1 MSKRY
6 ESRHA
11 LVKRRKRRIFGP
23 AFFSVLVFLVSGVL
37 FALNDLNRAEIV
49 DISDLLE
56 PNRPSFSPPQ
66 GEPNGP
72 GDVFRGTGLN
82 ILVIGS
88 DHRTAEQADA
98 EEVVGMRGDTTM
110 LMHIAADRSRVEVVS
125 IPRDTLVEIPKC
137 KFFDGTSTDPQDGQF
152 NAAFAIGGQ
161 NNNPAEA
168 AACTL
173 VTVENMSDVLVN
185 EWMVI
190 EFDSFRTIVD
200 SLGGIPMCFSERL
213 RDKRADLSIEP
224 GCQRLNGTQALS
236 YSRARYALGDGSD
249 LSRIGRQQQLV
260 GAIAEQALSSNLL
273 TDLPKL
279 YNFLGASLE
288 ALTSSE
294 IGELT
299 RLAGLAQSLAGV
311 DRDKIR
317 FVTLPVELV
326 AGGARVVPTA
336 DAELVWDAIRA
347 DQPIPDF
354 VGGTTATGA
363 PWPTGLAGASQ
374 TPDDSASPEGSA
386 EEGTTE
392 EGSGE

>member
-23 AFFSVLVFLVSGVL
+23 ALLSVLVFVTSGAL
-37 FALNDLNRAEIV
+37 FALNDLNRAKIV
-49 DISDLLE
+49 DISGLL
-56 PNRPSFSPPQ
+56 PDRPSYSPPQ
-66 GEPNGP
+66 GKPNGP
-72 GDVFRGTGLN
+72 GDVFQGTGLN

-88 DHRTAEQADA
+88 DHRSAEQADA

-110 LMHIAADRSRVEVVS
+110 LMHISADRSRVEVVS
-125 IPRDTLVEIPKC
+125 IPRDTLVEIPEC
-137 KFFDGTSTDPQDGQF
+137 KFFDGTSTYPQDGQF

-161 NNNPAEA
+161 NENPAEA

-190 EFDSFRTIVD
+190 EFNSFRTIVD

-213 RDKRADLSIEP
+213 RDKRADLAIEP
-224 GCQRLNGTQALS
+224 GCQRLSGTQALS

-249 LSRIGRQQQLV
+249 LSRIDRQQQLV
-260 GAIAEQALSSNLL
+260 GAIAQEALSSNLL

-279 YNFLGASLE
+279 YNFLGTSLE

-311 DRDKIR
+311 ERDKIR

-326 AGGARVVPTA
+326 EGGARVVTTD
-336 DAELVWDAIRA
+336 DAQLVWDAIRS

-363 PWPTGLAGASQ
+363 PWPTGLEDVTQ
-374 TPDDSASPEGSA
+374 VPFDSASPEEGA
-386 EEGTTE
+386 EATVEEGT
-392 EGSGE
+392 GE